1 MNNSIEISV
10 RGQWVSV
17 PALEVQGQ
25 TIVVKGGLVRIAAV
39 HDEIWQQTEVVDPE
53 ACVEALKAQSSSRIK
68 ADLFSFT
75 QKPSSPEPKYAYHRE
90 MDSVAVARF
99 ATFQEWWESL
109 PQESRKNVRRA
120 QKRSVEVVVR
130 SFDDEL
136 VRGILGVNNDSAT
149 RQRTRNHHYGKT
161 FEQTKRDHSAFL
173 DRSEFIGAYVGD
185 EMIGYAKI
193 VYRGEMASLLNF
205 APKASH
211 KDKRPANALL
221 AKAIEL
227 CDTKGITCLTYGM
240 FNYGNKQESPLRE
253 FKERN
258 GFQEVLVPRYY
269 VPLTLRG
276 RVCLG
281 AGLHRGLLGILP
293 HSVITLAG
301 RARAKWYAAKEVLGS
316 VGHAASHSQAG
327 SSSPTSGSEV

>member
-1 MNNSIEISV
+1 MINSIEVSV

-17 PALEVQGQ
+17 PALEVKGQ
-25 TIVVKGGLVRIAAV
+25 TIVVKGSLLRIAGI
-39 HDEIWQQTEVVDPE
+39 HDEIWLETELADPK
-53 ACVEALKAQSSSRIK
+53 ACVKALKTQQPREIK
-68 ADLFSFT
+68 ADLFTFT
-75 QKPSSPEPKYAYHRE
+75 QKPSSPEPKHLYHRE
-90 MDSVAVARF
+90 LDSVAVARF

-120 QKRSVEVVVR
+120 QKRGVEVVVR
-130 SFDDEL
+130 EFDDDL
-136 VRGILGVNNDSAT
+136 IRGILGVNNDSPM
-149 RQRTRNHHYGKT
+149 RQRTINHHYGKT

-173 DRSEFIGAYVGD
+173 DRSDFIGAYLGD

-227 CDTKGITCLTYGM
+227 CDAKGITCLTYGM
-240 FNYGNKQESPLRE
+240 FNYGNKHESPLRE

-269 VPLTLRG
+269 IPLTFRG
-276 RVCLG
+276 AVCLKM
-281 AGLHRGLLGILP
+281 GLHRGLLGILP
-293 HSVITLAG
+293 HSLITLAG
-301 RARAKWYAAKEVLGS
+301 RARAKWYSVKEAFGVMGS
-316 VGHAASHSQAG
+316 VTGDSEARSPSTDSH
-327 SSSPTSGSEV
+327 T